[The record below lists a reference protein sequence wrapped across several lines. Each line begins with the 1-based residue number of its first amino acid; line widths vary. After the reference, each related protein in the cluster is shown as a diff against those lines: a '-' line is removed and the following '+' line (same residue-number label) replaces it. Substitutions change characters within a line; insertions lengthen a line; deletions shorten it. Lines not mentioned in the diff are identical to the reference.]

1 MNPEKIFEQKVETQ
15 KALSLNKQLQSQSS
29 IQLPLLEDYA
39 RLNILSRTTKG
50 LFPDVIP
57 DQQTLKDLL
66 QNFEKEQGAVPLA
79 SPSPLLKMNKAT
91 MKIPNFIEY
100 EPEFEMSINDDTWR
114 QRKKALTYALLT
126 HRGRGLGVAEEM
138 AKMGHSLLET
148 AESLAEEGLDGEE
161 SSPTYQVLNRYL
173 SASVSKSSTL
183 PAFSF

>member
-1 MNPEKIFEQKVETQ
+1 
-15 KALSLNKQLQSQSS
+15 
-29 IQLPLLEDYA
+29 
-39 RLNILSRTTKG
+39 
-50 LFPDVIP
+50 
-57 DQQTLKDLL
+57 
-66 QNFEKEQGAVPLA
+66 
-79 SPSPLLKMNKAT
+79 MNKTT

-100 EPEFEMSINDDTWR
+100 EPEFEMSINDETWR

-173 SASVSKSSTL
+173 SASVSKPSTL

>member
-1 MNPEKIFEQKVETQ
+1 MPLTITEEMMKQDPFFQEGLEKGLKKEGKMDYLERLRQKNQTLEEKAAEVHEQV
-15 KALSLNKQLQSQSS
+15 

-100 EPEFEMSINDDTWR
+100 EPEFEISINDETWR

-138 AKMGHSLLET
+138 AKMG
-148 AESLAEEGLDGEE
+148 
-161 SSPTYQVLNRYL
+161 
-173 SASVSKSSTL
+173 
-183 PAFSF
+183 

>member
-1 MNPEKIFEQKVETQ
+1 MRPEDTFKQELGAERT
-15 KALSLNKQLQSQSS
+15 LSISKREVVQSQSS

-79 SPSPLLKMNKAT
+79 SPSPLFKMNKAT

-100 EPEFEMSINDDTWR
+100 EPEFEVSINDDTWR

-138 AKMGHSLLET
+138 AKMG
-148 AESLAEEGLDGEE
+148 
-161 SSPTYQVLNRYL
+161 
-173 SASVSKSSTL
+173 
-183 PAFSF
+183 